1 MRKCKEIA
9 ITRKPGLAMS
19 SSPWYQRMLA
29 STRGRLISLLRR
41 ETHTVDELAQAL
53 DLTDNAVR
61 VHLATL
67 ERDGLVQQL
76 GVRRTGGSGK
86 PAYAYALTED
96 AERLFPKAYGPVLH
110 TLLDVLGEQ
119 MARED
124 IESVLHEVGH
134 RLAAD
139 QQKSSG
145 TTPANGDLPR
155 RLALAVD
162 LLNAL
167 GGLAEIE
174 EQDGSLVIRGYSCPL
189 AALLPGHPEACK
201 LAETLVTEVAGVP
214 LHECCERGE
223 TTRCCFAMSHT

>member
-1 MRKCKEIA
+1 
-9 ITRKPGLAMS
+9 MS
-19 SSPWYQRMLA
+19 STPWYQRILT

-41 ETHTVDELAQAL
+41 DTHTVDELAQAL

-61 VHLATL
+61 AHLATL
-67 ERDGLVQQL
+67 ERDGLVQQQ

-110 TLLDVLGEQ
+110 MLLDVLDEQ

-124 IESVLHEVGH
+124 IERVLREVGH
-134 RLAAD
+134 RLAAE

-145 TTPANGDLPR
+145 MAAVNGDLTR
-155 RLALAVD
+155 RLVLAVD

-189 AALLPGHPEACK
+189 AAMLPGHPEACK
-201 LAETLVTEVAGVP
+201 LAESLVTEVAGVP

-223 TTRCCFAMSHT
+223 VTRCCFATSHT